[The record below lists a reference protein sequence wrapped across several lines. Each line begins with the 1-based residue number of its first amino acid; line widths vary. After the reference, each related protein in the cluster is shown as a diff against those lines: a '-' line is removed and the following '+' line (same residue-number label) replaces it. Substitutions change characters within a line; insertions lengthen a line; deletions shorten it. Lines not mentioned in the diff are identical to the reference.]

1 MASFT
6 EGFWNVF
13 IVAVTIGSL
22 VALFLLIR
30 YFSGGVRGGKKVES
44 TGHVWDGDLQEL
56 NNPLPRWWLNLFYIT
71 LIFGFIYLMLY
82 PGYGTNSMLLGW
94 TQEKQYRQEV
104 KAAEA
109 RYGPL
114 YEKYAQQ
121 AIPALAENT
130 DALKTGERLFATYC
144 TQCHGSDARGVPG
157 YPNLRDGEWLYGG
170 DPQSIKT
177 SILKGRQGNMPA
189 WKGSLGEEG
198 VRQVVQYVLSLS
210 DRKVKESAAAKGQ
223 EIYATYCVACHGPQ
237 GKGNQDL
244 GAPNLTDDVWLYG
257 GSPRAVQASV
267 ANGRQGRMPAH
278 EEFLGENKVH
288 VLAAYVYSLSRGQQA
303 MKAPDAEAGA
313 RVETARR

>member
-6 EGFWNVF
+6 DGFWNVF
-13 IVAVTIGSL
+13 IVAVTLGSFI
-22 VALFLLIR
+22 ALFLFIR
-30 YFSGGVRGGKKVES
+30 YFSGGVPRGKKVES
-44 TGHVWDGDLQEL
+44 TGHVWDGDLREL

-71 LIFGFIYLMLY
+71 LIFGFVYLMLY

-104 KAAEA
+104 DAAQA

-114 YEKYAQQ
+114 YARYAQQ
-121 AIPALAENT
+121 PIPELARNT

-177 SILKGRQGNMPA
+177 SILEGRQGSMPA
-189 WKGSLGEEG
+189 WKEVLGEDG
-198 VRQVVQYVLSLS
+198 VHQVTQHVLSLS
-210 DRKVKESAAAKGQ
+210 GRDVDQSAAARGREK
-223 EIYATYCVACHGPQ
+223 YATYCVACHGPE
-237 GKGNQDL
+237 GEGNQDL
-244 GAPNLTDDVWLYG
+244 GAPDLTNDVWLYG
-257 GSPRAVQASV
+257 GSPDVVQASI

-278 EEFLGENKVH
+278 EEFLGEDKVH
-288 VLAAYVYSLSRGQQA
+288 VLAAYVYSLSQGEQDMQA
-303 MKAPDAEAGA
+303 SGA
-313 RVETARR
+313 RANTAQR